1 MSAEW
6 QHPIDTQEDVRLNPA
21 PVFIKWQYFHT
32 SYTGTSAYIN
42 NMKAKIVKDTYRIPM
57 KIEVLFFFIHF
68 HKSVSVLA
76 EITGHQP

>member
-1 MSAEW
+1 MSVEW
-6 QHPIDTQEDVRLNPA
+6 QHPIDTQEDLRLNAA

-57 KIEVLFFFIHF
+57 KIEVHFFLYIFT
-68 HKSVSVLA
+68 KACLC
-76 EITGHQP
+76 